1 MKFLKGMVA
10 VLTAIVL
17 LLALSGCSDSG
28 GSGLIDE
35 ETGTIYP
42 DRWYSSDWYEND
54 LPAGLEFYNCLV
66 ASADP
71 YGSGNINARYY
82 PVCRECH
89 EAGTLGWALLSVTEP
104 RSTTYYCGCGA
115 HTPVMI
121 RYNP

>member
-1 MKFLKGMVA
+1 MKFFKGMVA

-42 DRWYSSDWYEND
+42 DRWYTTQILD
-54 LPAGLEFYNCLV
+54 GLQFYNCVISDAFPVTGGRIL
-66 ASADP
+66 AT
-71 YGSGNINARYY
+71 YI
-82 PVCRECH
+82 PVCRSCH
-89 EAGTLGWALLSVTEP
+89 EEGWRGTAKLSTEEP
-104 RSTTYYCGCGA
+104 CETAWSCSCG
-115 HTPVMI
+115 TRTSVMI